1 LVLSIRFQHAILHC
15 LVAKGTGSDIYRM
28 KEISDIKEQE
38 LKSTSKDFIRYQT
51 LSKAN
56 NDIMNKTEKL
66 PIFNRYTLADPRPGS
81 W

>member
-1 LVLSIRFQHAILHC
+1 

-28 KEISDIKEQE
+28 KEISDMKEQV

-66 PIFNRYTLADPRPGS
+66 PIFNRYTQADPRPGS